1 MFVESCS
8 HSEFVSAPMPMVAM
22 ASPAVDVPHPPHPHP
37 RGHQHKGQRLQT
49 KLAPQGPGG
58 APSFELVISRAL
70 RLWKK
75 REGKALVLQGL
86 CGVTPQLSPRCWHCP
101 PSQSM
106 GQLGKKLG
114 GSGGWQKINH
124 SSWVLTLC
132 PNWFPQTKL
141 HCPLT
146 RTNKLSR
153 ERPKVTGDPKYLPW
167 YLIRVRTTLL
177 LCSHWQNVKSK
188 NQIKKQNKKLSKMFG
203 AFD

>member
-101 PSQSM
+101 PSQSR

-124 SSWVLTLC
+124 SSWVLS
-132 PNWFPQTKL
+132 
-141 HCPLT
+141 
-146 RTNKLSR
+146 LSA
-153 ERPKVTGDPKYLPW
+153 PTGFHKQNFT
-167 YLIRVRTTLL
+167 V
-177 LCSHWQNVKSK
+177 HWQEQINWVGRDRKSQGIR
-188 NQIKKQNKKLSKMFG
+188 NIYL
-203 AFD
+203 DTL